1 MKILPTATTP
11 HFSSLNI
18 TIRRGGCDCGHL
30 AALLLRR
37 DGTLERL
44 TSTATVLGLFEEWD
58 CVLEEQ
64 PLFQGDTLV
73 LYTDGIIESFSD
85 AGEEFGEQRLI
96 EALRRHRGESSQA
109 LIASL
114 LDEVRQFDPHDQRD
128 DITLIVAKVREDIV
142 PI

>member
-1 MKILPTATTP
+1 M
-11 HFSSLNI
+11 
-18 TIRRGGCDCGHL
+18 
-30 AALLLRR
+30 
-37 DGTLERL
+37 
-44 TSTATVLGLFEEWD
+44 
-58 CVLEEQ
+58 LEEQ